1 MTQSNSGVTNL
12 GLGLSAGLGVLGS
25 IGGAIIGGASN
36 SRAARRQFE
45 YQKKLQEQAAKLN
58 YEYSLRSAENMPSST
73 RKGLENANYNPM
85 LAVQNG
91 TGSSSQFTSA
101 GSAGSFDNQ
110 AAISS
115 AISNAT
121 DLANLQNQTK
131 LAESS
136 SDAYYAQADKA
147 KMEKAEIVQRLPYVG
162 PKAKA
167 DYIKTQMESAK
178 LENDI
183 HYQNEY
189 LNYLQNSLK
198 VQRELGV
205 MGFANA
211 KDVANINAS
220 ASRYGADKMY
230 DLGIKGLPPKWVGTV
245 GGILG
250 TAAGTGLGAYSI
262 VKGAA
267 SKKLPFGPR
276 KYR

>member
-1 MTQSNSGVTNL
+1 MVASALISG
-12 GLGLSAGLGVLGS
+12 GFGMLGS
-25 IGGAIIGGASN
+25 IGGAAIGGASN

-45 YQKKLQEQAAKLN
+45 YQKQLQAQAAQLN
-58 YEYSLRSAENMPSST
+58 YDYSLKSAENMPSST

-121 DLANLQNQTK
+121 DLANIRNQT
-131 LAESS
+131 LQAESS

-211 KDVANINAS
+211 KDVANINA
-220 ASRYGADKMY
+220 AAARYGADVSSGSTSI
-230 DLGIKGLPPKWVGTV
+230 GIR
-245 GGILG
+245 
-250 TAAGTGLGAYSI
+250 GLGEI
-262 VKGAA
+262 K
-267 SKKLPFGPR
+267 FNPR
-276 KYR
+276 AWFK

>member
-1 MTQSNSGVTNL
+1 MTQSNSNSGVTNL

-45 YQKKLQEQAAKLN
+45 YQKRLQEQAARLN

-121 DLANLQNQTK
+121 DLANLRNQTMIS
-131 LAESS
+131 ESS

-147 KMEKAEIVQRLPYVG
+147 KMEKAEIVQRLPFVR

-167 DYIKTQMESAK
+167 EYIKTQMESAK

-189 LNYLQNSLK
+189 INYLKSSLK
-198 VQRELGV
+198 LQRELGL

-211 KDVANINAS
+211 KDIANIGA
-220 ASRYGADKMY
+220 AAQRYGSDKMY
-230 DLGIKGLPPKWVGTV
+230 DIGLKGLPPKWASTV

-250 TAAGTGLGAYSI
+250 TGIGAGVGVYSA
-262 VKGAA
+262 VKGANKSA
-267 SKKLPFGPR
+267 PLR